1 MTYSNTNES
10 SGYFENE
17 ESITHL
23 PDKTNERNYDFRWR
37 SSKPPSGDYV
47 YKEKSFT
54 FPDLDYDETLCIWSD
69 ELTELIAKQTNICS
83 FQKRGKTIQVT
94 KEENS

>member
-10 SGYFENE
+10 SGYLENE

-47 YKEKSFT
+47 FKGKSFT
-54 FPDLDYDETLCIWSD
+54 LLGLDYDETLCIWSD
-69 ELTELIAKQTNICS
+69 ELAELIAKQINIYS
-83 FQKRGKTIQVT
+83 LQKVGKTT
-94 KEENS
+94 